1 MAYLGTRGYTIPKEH
16 LSVAEQD
23 RIRRELSVAP
33 AATGMSFARPPPY
46 PVFREA
52 TSRFYLPRF
61 YGQKTFGP
69 FAKPSKLKE
78 AEKLNTSFKG
88 RLRDDQQVVADQA
101 LRALRNVGGG
111 LLELHCGYGKTV
123 VALYIAAAIGL
134 KTAVLVHKEFLMTQW
149 AERIEMFLPGVR
161 IGKIQAQTCDM
172 DDKDIVMVMI
182 QSLATKDY
190 PMDLFS
196 GVGLVIVDECH
207 HMSAEVFSNA
217 LFKAVAPHM
226 LGLSATMTRKDGLSR
241 VFKMFLGDVIA
252 KRARQGEIKTCV
264 EVLRYTNDDEEFN
277 ETVLGFNGQ
286 INFSSMLTKLSQC
299 EHRLNFIAARVERLV
314 REENRVQVMVL
325 THYRAMIDALSDRF
339 LKAQIEHGYYVGGM
353 KQSEQ
358 DKSSSKKVVLG
369 TFAMAEEG
377 LDIKTLDTLVLA
389 TSKSDV
395 VQAVGRVQ
403 RSPDV
408 TPLIV
413 DIVDPHPCFKR
424 QHAKRLAF
432 YRKSKFEI
440 DGTAA
445 EPRPRR
451 KAVAAKKEQAKS
463 EGGRTPGQCLI
474 SSAEEDWA

>member
-1 MAYLGTRGYTIPKEH
+1 M
-16 LSVAEQD
+16 
-23 RIRRELSVAP
+23 
-33 AATGMSFARPPPY
+33 
-46 PVFREA
+46 
-52 TSRFYLPRF
+52 
-61 YGQKTFGP
+61 
-69 FAKPSKLKE
+69 
-78 AEKLNTSFKG
+78 
-88 RLRDDQQVVADQA
+88 VADQA

-299 EHRLNFIAARVERLV
+299 EHRLNFIAA
-314 REENRVQVMVL
+314 
-325 THYRAMIDALSDRF
+325 
-339 LKAQIEHGYYVGGM
+339 
-353 KQSEQ
+353 
-358 DKSSSKKVVLG
+358 
-369 TFAMAEEG
+369 
-377 LDIKTLDTLVLA
+377 
-389 TSKSDV
+389 
-395 VQAVGRVQ
+395 
-403 RSPDV
+403 
-408 TPLIV
+408 
-413 DIVDPHPCFKR
+413 C
-424 QHAKRLAF
+424 
-432 YRKSKFEI
+432 
-440 DGTAA
+440 
-445 EPRPRR
+445 
-451 KAVAAKKEQAKS
+451 
-463 EGGRTPGQCLI
+463 
-474 SSAEEDWA
+474 

>member
-1 MAYLGTRGYTIPKEH
+1 M
-16 LSVAEQD
+16 
-23 RIRRELSVAP
+23 
-33 AATGMSFARPPPY
+33 
-46 PVFREA
+46 
-52 TSRFYLPRF
+52 
-61 YGQKTFGP
+61 
-69 FAKPSKLKE
+69 
-78 AEKLNTSFKG
+78 
-88 RLRDDQQVVADQA
+88 
-101 LRALRNVGGG
+101 
-111 LLELHCGYGKTV
+111 
-123 VALYIAAAIGL
+123 
-134 KTAVLVHKEFLMTQW
+134 
-149 AERIEMFLPGVR
+149 
-161 IGKIQAQTCDM
+161 
-172 DDKDIVMVMI
+172 
-182 QSLATKDY
+182 
-190 PMDLFS
+190 
-196 GVGLVIVDECH
+196 
-207 HMSAEVFSNA
+207 
-217 LFKAVAPHM
+217 
-226 LGLSATMTRKDGLSR
+226 
-241 VFKMFLGDVIA
+241 
-252 KRARQGEIKTCV
+252 
-264 EVLRYTNDDEEFN
+264 
-277 ETVLGFNGQ
+277 
-286 INFSSMLTKLSQC
+286 
-299 EHRLNFIAARVERLV
+299 

-353 KQSEQ
+353 KQSEL
-358 DKSSSKKVVLG
+358 DKSAAKKVVLG